1 MGKVTR
7 PIPVIILFSGLIMA
21 HAVSADNFEPEGIRT
36 GSIIHYPYA
45 GVTFGHD
52 DNVLSQETNETESFF
67 TILSAGVNL
76 QLLPDNS
83 SGVFEFLADIEDK
96 TYKSSEDDDYTDTRL
111 AIGYIHQPNDK
122 LRMSAFAEI
131 AELHD
136 ERTPRTLASRP
147 SLDVYT
153 DTSFGG
159 DWYYGVNNFEGA
171 DYLVTFNQTD
181 RYYDSNR
188 DVNAFNDRTST
199 EISGL
204 MRFPV
209 KPNTRLRVS
218 GRLIEFDYD
227 TADVRDNTELRFLI
241 GADWQVSDIS
251 FLLAEVG
258 QQAKD
263 FDENVIDDDTES
275 EPAWEIAYTWQP
287 EEFNLLVI
295 STSQDFAE
303 SNTGGAFTKNRTTEV
318 TWNVAWED
326 YFRTTFTVG
335 NREETY
341 IRVGPD
347 SVDDIDYLLLDLR
360 YALRKTIQL
369 TGSIASRD
377 ISSSIPGY
385 SSDRAVISVGVV
397 AAF

>member
-1 MGKVTR
+1 
-7 PIPVIILFSGLIMA
+7 MA
-21 HAVSADNFEPEGIRT
+21 HPVSADTFEPEGIRT

-131 AELHD
+131 ADLHN

-188 DVNAFNDRTST
+188 DVNAVNDRTST

-227 TADVRDNTELRFLI
+227 TADERDNTELRFLI

-263 FDENVIDDDTES
+263 FDENVIDVDTETV
-275 EPAWEIAYTWQP
+275 WEIAYTWQP

-295 STSQDFAE
+295 STSQDFDE
-303 SNTGGAFTKNRTTEV
+303 SYTTVAFTKIRTIEV
-318 TWNVAWED
+318 TWSYDWED
-326 YFRTTFTVG
+326 HFNTSVTVG
-335 NREETY
+335 NREKTY

-347 SVDDIDYLLLDLR
+347 SVDDINYLILDLR
-360 YALRKTIQL
+360 YALRRTIQL

-377 ISSSIPGY
+377 IASNTPGF
-385 SSDRAVISVGVV
+385 SSDRTVISVGVV

>member
-1 MGKVTR
+1 
-7 PIPVIILFSGLIMA
+7 MA
-21 HAVSADNFEPEGIRT
+21 HTLSADTFEPEGIRT

-52 DNVLSQETNETESFF
+52 DNVLSQETSETESYF

-76 QLLPDNS
+76 QLLPDIS
-83 SGVFEFLADIEDK
+83 SGVFEFLADIEDG

-122 LRMSAFAEI
+122 LRMSAFAGI
-131 AELHD
+131 AEQHN

-181 RYYDSNR
+181 RYYDSDR
-188 DVNAFNDRTST
+188 DVNAVNDRTST

-227 TADVRDNTELRFLI
+227 TAAARDNTELRFLI

-263 FDENVIDDDTES
+263 FDENVFDDDTETV
-275 EPAWEIAYTWQP
+275 WEIAYTWQP

-295 STSQDFAE
+295 STSQDFDE
-303 SNTGGAFTKNRTTEV
+303 TNTAGAFTKIRTIEV
-318 TWNVAWED
+318 TWNFAWED
-326 YFRTTFTVG
+326 HFRTTFTLG
-335 NREETY
+335 NREVTY
-341 IRVGPD
+341 ILAGPD
-347 SVDDIDYLLLDLR
+347 SVDDIDYLFLDLR

-369 TGSIASRD
+369 TGTIASRD
-377 ISSSIPGY
+377 ISSNTPGF
-385 SSDRAVISVGVV
+385 SSDRTVISVGVV